1 MKYLAWIIIF
11 CIPALLQGQYSINK
25 NHSDSTVVQLVE
37 KFTRLLQQN
46 NFSAHKTY
54 TLLDG
59 TLDLTTID
67 LERTDLDKNTINSNY
82 QNIISENDQVISQYN
97 NSNAYNAIVYLYI
110 HEGNIVKN
118 SQQYDIADLDKE
130 TDFRNKIGELNNAR
144 KSNTFDIQQS
154 INNQDEKALALLRAA
169 KQAHPDK
176 QVLLIT
182 ISNLLLSQSDGET
195 DKIETQYSI
204 TAALLGLDESGN
216 LSNAYEALNHEA
228 LEGITTF
235 KYENIKAITNSFLGD
250 FDGEMREDI
259 LVDKAEDP
267 TYKMV
272 TKDQINNCHNF
283 IVEDKIRFF
292 NSKEYDRIHSFRL
305 YPESSKLKSVNVW
318 YEEKLQEATF
328 SNIHYVEENK
338 VYKTTKIICFD
349 CVNRDSV
356 KDVKEIKTLIINGR
370 EYEEYIGL
378 NKKFTYAIL
387 ANEIECTEGVVV
399 TLLRNN
405 QIGPFP
411 ITQEECNQIQQ
422 TKYDDGDGQ
431 EKSLSS

>member
-144 KSNTFDIQQS
+144 KLYCIIPCIGCS
-154 INNQDEKALALLRAA
+154 
-169 KQAHPDK
+169 
-176 QVLLIT
+176 
-182 ISNLLLSQSDGET
+182 SQ
-195 DKIETQYSI
+195 
-204 TAALLGLDESGN
+204 
-216 LSNAYEALNHEA
+216 
-228 LEGITTF
+228 
-235 KYENIKAITNSFLGD
+235 
-250 FDGEMREDI
+250 
-259 LVDKAEDP
+259 
-267 TYKMV
+267 
-272 TKDQINNCHNF
+272 
-283 IVEDKIRFF
+283 
-292 NSKEYDRIHSFRL
+292 
-305 YPESSKLKSVNVW
+305 
-318 YEEKLQEATF
+318 
-328 SNIHYVEENK
+328 
-338 VYKTTKIICFD
+338 
-349 CVNRDSV
+349 
-356 KDVKEIKTLIINGR
+356 
-370 EYEEYIGL
+370 
-378 NKKFTYAIL
+378 
-387 ANEIECTEGVVV
+387 
-399 TLLRNN
+399 
-405 QIGPFP
+405 
-411 ITQEECNQIQQ
+411 
-422 TKYDDGDGQ
+422 
-431 EKSLSS
+431 